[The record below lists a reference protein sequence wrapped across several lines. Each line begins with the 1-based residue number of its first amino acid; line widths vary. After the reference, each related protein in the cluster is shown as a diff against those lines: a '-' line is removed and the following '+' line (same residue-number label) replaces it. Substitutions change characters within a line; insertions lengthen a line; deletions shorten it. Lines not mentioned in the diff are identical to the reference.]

1 MEYQAELNQKYM
13 PVLHCISRFEG
24 TSYNKLQ
31 DMTTSSFTA
40 CCFTSA
46 FTSADIIFY
55 NFSEL
60 DSKLYIQKFCHKFP
74 FFNRF
79 KHITPYHP
87 HPLGRRQLTFIS
99 INEQLAIIS

>member
-1 MEYQAELNQKYM
+1 MSSLSWMEYQAELNQEYM

-55 NFSEL
+55 NFSEPDL
-60 DSKLYIQKFCHKFP
+60 KLFKKGFLSQIS
-74 FFNRF
+74 FFDRF
-79 KHITPYHP
+79 TQTPYS
-87 HPLGRRQLTFIS
+87 LTAKIC
-99 INEQLAIIS
+99 

>member
-46 FTSADIIFY
+46 FTSARYHFLQLFRTWSKII
-55 NFSEL
+55 
-60 DSKLYIQKFCHKFP
+60 
-74 FFNRF
+74 
-79 KHITPYHP
+79 
-87 HPLGRRQLTFIS
+87 
-99 INEQLAIIS
+99 

>member
-1 MEYQAELNQKYM
+1 MSSLSWMEYQAELNQKYM

-55 NFSEL
+55 NFSERDL
-60 DSKLYIQKFCHKFP
+60 KLFKKGFLSQIS
-74 FFNRF
+74 FFDRF
-79 KHITPYHP
+79 TQTPYS
-87 HPLGRRQLTFIS
+87 LTAKIC
-99 INEQLAIIS
+99 